1 MTQRRIINGTLL
13 IGWMGVRGLE
23 GKGKPG
29 VTSMNNWV
37 ADGAVY

>member
-1 MTQRRIINGTLL
+1 MTQHSRISGTLL
-13 IGWMGVRGLE
+13 IGRMGVRGFE

-37 ADGAVY
+37 ADGAIH